1 MARAIDWGIVRGVGA
16 LSAANK
22 ILSGAWVISFT
33 PDMLPR
39 NDSECYHGAILGPG
53 GYFVV
58 YLDESLHSNGA
69 NGLINTY
76 EPSIPMFVA
85 RGRTI
90 TMHWS
95 TASTPAPQA
104 WLYFRP
110 PEVGRL

>member
-1 MARAIDWGIVRGVGA
+1 MPREIDWGIVRAVGV

-22 ILSGAWVISFT
+22 VLPGAWVVTF
-33 PDMLPR
+33 PPEQLPR
-39 NDSECYHGAILGPG
+39 EDSECYHGAVLGPG

-58 YLDESLHSNGA
+58 YLDTSLHSNGA

-76 EPSIPMFVA
+76 EPTIPMFVR

-90 TMHWS
+90 TFHWS
-95 TASTPAPQA
+95 TTSTPAPQV
-104 WLYFRP
+104 WLYFRA